1 MINFDYENTID
12 QVRKLLLDYEIP
24 PHLAGFNL
32 IAEAVTIKLAKPY
45 SSIKDIYSAVA
56 AGCSRT
62 VDAVIRNVNYAIKQS
77 YNLGNILNIPKQQI
91 FGGRVIS
98 VLAIHIKSRIAPPP
112 LFCGVSYKQQ
122 KIGRQLQTVRFSRYQ
137 SRHARPLV
145 ELVQER
151 NAPQYDLV
159 LCFGNP
165 GIALML
171 RTERRPYN
179 REQSHCK
186 HDPRI

>member
-1 MINFDYENTID
+1 MINFDYETTID
-12 QVRKLLLDYEIP
+12 QVRNLLLDYEIP

-62 VDAVIRNVNYAIKQS
+62 VDTVIRNVNYAIKQS

-98 VLAIHIKSRIAPPP
+98 VLAIHIKSMIAPPP
-112 LFCGVSYKQQ
+112 PMFCGVSYKQQ
-122 KIGRQLQTVRFSRYQ
+122 KNRTTITDRPIFPLPISARSPTRRTRVRTQ
-137 SRHARPLV
+137 CA
-145 ELVQER
+145 
-151 NAPQYDLV
+151 A
-159 LCFGNP
+159 
-165 GIALML
+165 I
-171 RTERRPYN
+171 
-179 REQSHCK
+179 
-186 HDPRI
+186 

>member
-1 MINFDYENTID
+1 MINFDYETTID
-12 QVRKLLLDYEIP
+12 QVRNLLLDYEIP

-98 VLAIHIKSRIAPPP
+98 VLAIHIKSMIAPPP
-112 LFCGVSYKQQ
+112 PPPLFGV
-122 KIGRQLQTVRFSRYQ
+122 GV
-137 SRHARPLV
+137 
-145 ELVQER
+145 
-151 NAPQYDLV
+151 
-159 LCFGNP
+159 
-165 GIALML
+165 
-171 RTERRPYN
+171 
-179 REQSHCK
+179 
-186 HDPRI
+186 